1 MNLNISFA
9 GNANSTFQLF
19 HVETN
24 GIRYTCIQFT
34 HPNTGAKYALKVVN
48 QSGVVF
54 EVCWHHN
61 HMQRNNI
68 QLNLHPGDTQRNFI
82 YTGSLRSLA
91 QPLLHTIFEGKDT
104 PFVSWYPFHIPSLE
118 LCFPFN
124 CCKWTV
130 FKIYETITKPELF
143 LDLSHSHKKHLLAV
157 WAFLPSV

>member
-9 GNANSTFQLF
+9 ENANSTFQLF
-19 HVETN
+19 HVKTN

-68 QLNLHPGDTQRNFI
+68 QLNLHPGDTQRNFT

-124 CCKWTV
+124 CCKCTV
-130 FKIYETITKPELF
+130 IKYMKQSQNQNVFSTFFTVTKSIF
-143 LDLSHSHKKHLLAV
+143 
-157 WAFLPSV
+157 

>member
-34 HPNTGAKYALKVVN
+34 HPNTGAKYALKMVN
-48 QSGVVF
+48 QSRVVF

-91 QPLLHTIFEGKDT
+91 QPLLHTIFAGKDT

-124 CCKWTV
+124 CCKCTV
-130 FKIYETITKPELF
+130 IKYMKQSQNQNVFSTFFTVTKSIF
-143 LDLSHSHKKHLLAV
+143 
-157 WAFLPSV
+157 